1 LDLRGRKQQDA
12 KENDIVRNFM
22 VFINHEILFGF
33 LRTRL
38 LGWTHGEDEKCYK
51 VVVPNCENKIVPG
64 RFTRGVQACASQINC
79 MAMEWFSWLV
89 TGTREGSFEDGNVTS
104 GVLGCYALSTG

>member
-33 LRTRL
+33 LRARL
-38 LGWTHGEDEKCYK
+38 LGWTDYSMMLMEK
-51 VVVPNCENKIVPG
+51 
-64 RFTRGVQACASQINC
+64 TR
-79 MAMEWFSWLV
+79 
-89 TGTREGSFEDGNVTS
+89 NVTKLRFQT
-104 GVLGCYALSTG
+104 VKIR